1 MSLIRIKGILIFLGI
16 SLASVFY
23 SGLIQGQSNID
34 SIEDILKSLDN
45 SHAALL
51 NVERQLPGFL
61 EERDYLAFDHFFEL
75 GMNYASEIS
84 ADTSIAYLYS
94 QRGNMEFQ
102 KGDFNEAKK
111 NYLLAIEYFNY
122 LNVNLFSDR
131 VKLFESNVYNNLGIV
146 NDIQGATHLALKNF
160 HTVLNIQEEL
170 KDSLGIATIYLNIG
184 NLYLDQE
191 RHKRAEDYYLLAMD
205 YFERLDNKSG
215 IATIKIN
222 LGEIATQKNELELAL
237 KENKEALSLYQE
249 INEVDGIAF
258 SMINISNLYLDL
270 GMTDSAKYYMDISF
284 DIYRVIEDSSGIAE
298 ILYVIGKYYMDTND
312 PSKAEMALIRSYNYS
327 SKREMVDLQM
337 RVAKLLSKF
346 YSSNSDYEKAFVYL
360 SQYRL
365 LNNKYNTNETR
376 RKFSVVEEEYLQ
388 ESRNKEA
395 ALKELEL
402 KAVSDKLKFNQI
414 LNNLVVSGLIIII
427 IFIIILY
434 IRYKREISFKNK
446 LASKNQELYEIN
458 EEYHQTLIS
467 KKEKEILLKEIHH
480 RVKNNLQIIN
490 SLLRFQARKSP
501 KSVQG
506 SFLDLQSKITAMAL
520 LHDQL
525 YLSRDFSMIDVNT
538 YLTQLITNLVSAYD
552 IKENINFDVKI
563 DVDHLDLDTLHPL
576 GLLINEVVSNS
587 IKYAFKG
594 VKNKN
599 IYLHFNQTNHEYK
612 LQIGDKGIGFDE
624 NSSSFNSNS
633 IGLELIFN
641 LSEQLGGKIERTIDN
656 GTHYCVTFKAVPA

>member
-1 MSLIRIKGILIFLGI
+1 
-16 SLASVFY
+16 
-23 SGLIQGQSNID
+23 
-34 SIEDILKSLDN
+34 
-45 SHAALL
+45 
-51 NVERQLPGFL
+51 
-61 EERDYLAFDHFFEL
+61 
-75 GMNYASEIS
+75 MNYANELN

-94 QRGNMEFQ
+94 QKGNMEFQ
-102 KGDFNEAKK
+102 KGNFTEAKK

-122 LNVNLFSDR
+122 LNTNLFSDR
-131 VKLFESNVYNNLGIV
+131 VKMFESNVYNNLGIV

-160 HTVLNIQEEL
+160 HTVLDIQEEL

-191 RHKRAEDYYLLAMD
+191 RHEKAEDYYLLSLD
-205 YFERLDNKSG
+205 YFEKLQNKSG

-222 LGEIATQKNELELAL
+222 LGEIAKQKDELDLSLE
-237 KENKEALSLYQE
+237 ENKEAMSLYQE
-249 INEVDGIAF
+249 INEIDGVAF
-258 SMINISNLYLDL
+258 SMINISSIYLDL
-270 GMTDSAKYYMDISF
+270 DMLDSAKYYMDISF

-298 ILYVIGKYYMDTND
+298 LLYVYGMYFMETND
-312 PSKAEMALIRSYNYS
+312 KPNAEMALLRSYDIS
-327 SKREMVDLQM
+327 SKQEMIDLQM
-337 RVAKLLSKF
+337 RVTKSLSKF
-346 YSSNSDYEKAFVYL
+346 YSSESNFEKAFSYL
-360 SQYRL
+360 SQYRS

-376 RKFSVVEEEYLQ
+376 RKFSLVEEEYIQ

-395 ALKELEL
+395 ALRELEM
-402 KAVSDKLKFNQI
+402 KAISDKLKFNQI
-414 LNNLVVSGLIIII
+414 LNNLAISGLIIIF

-434 IRYKREISFKNK
+434 MRYKREIGFKIRLEN
-446 LASKNQELYEIN
+446 KNQELKEIN

-501 KSVQG
+501 KNSQNL
-506 SFLDLQSKITAMAL
+506 FLDLQTKITAMAL

-525 YLSRDFSMIDVNT
+525 YLSKDFSMIDVNT

-552 IKENINFDVKI
+552 IKENIKFDVKI

-594 VKNKN
+594 VRNKN
-599 IYLHFNQTNHEYK
+599 IYLHFNQNNHEYK
-612 LQIGDKGIGFDE
+612 LLVGDKGIGLNKD
-624 NSSSFNSNS
+624 SSSFNSNS
-633 IGLELIFN
+633 IGLELISS
-641 LSEQLGGKIERTIDN
+641 LSEQLGGEIERTVEN
-656 GTHYCVTFKAVPA
+656 GTHYCVTFKTIPD